1 MAEAAQ
7 YAGYRGD
14 DVENKVFQA
23 RARAR
28 LYSPGQPMALELA
41 KNPTALIVNNT
52 LFAHGG
58 VLPEHGAIFLLVILA
73 CFGKGSQAFVKFST
87 QLAHIKSQQPSL

>member
-7 YAGYRGD
+7 YAGYRGEEA
-14 DVENKVFQA
+14 ENKVFQA

-28 LYSPGQPMALELA
+28 LYSPGQPMAMELA

-58 VLPEHGAIFLLVILA
+58 VLPEHGMP
-73 CFGKGSQAFVKFST
+73 
-87 QLAHIKSQQPSL
+87 PSSRNLDCT